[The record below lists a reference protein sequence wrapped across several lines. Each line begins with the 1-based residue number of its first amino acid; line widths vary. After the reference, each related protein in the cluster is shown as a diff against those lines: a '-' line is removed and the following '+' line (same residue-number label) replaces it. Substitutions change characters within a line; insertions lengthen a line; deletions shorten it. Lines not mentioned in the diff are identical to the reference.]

1 MLEDGTAP
9 VNRVA
14 IQRVCGT
21 SQRTEGY
28 TDSRGYFSFQLGS
41 NTSELI
47 QDASSDSF
55 GLGRDPLSTPTVSRS
70 GSSTG
75 TMEQRL
81 MGCELRAQLPGY
93 QSQAVSL
100 SNRQPMDNPDLGVI
114 LLHRLGASD
123 GTTVSATTLAAPKD
137 ARKAYEKGLAFAKK
151 NKFDEAQTELQKAVM
166 LYPHYA
172 LAWCDLGKVQASLG
186 KLDEARKSFDQ
197 SIQADQKYVPPYI
210 DIARL
215 QLRAK
220 QWQELADTSGK
231 AVKLDPFSY
240 PDAFFWNAVA
250 NYNLHN
256 ISAAEESARR
266 AQKLDTRHQIPQV
279 SHLLGV
285 ILADRREYS
294 GDAEQMRAYLK
305 FAPGAQDAGSVRSQ
319 LEEIEKLAQGTPR
332 AASEQGPSTPQS
344 PTPQPPPPQP

>member
-9 VNRVA
+9 TSRVS

-21 SQRTEGY
+21 SQRTEAY

-75 TMEQRL
+75 TVEQRL

-93 QSQAVSL
+93 QSQSVSL
-100 SNRQPMDNPDLGVI
+100 SNRQPMDSPDLGVI
-114 LLHRLGASD
+114 LLHRLGASE

-137 ARKAYEKGLAFAKK
+137 ARKAYEKGLALAKK
-151 NKFDEAQTELQKAVM
+151 NKFDEAQTELQKAVA

-172 LAWCDLGKVQASLG
+172 MAWCDLGRVQASLG
-186 KLDEARKSFDQ
+186 KPDEARKSFDQ
-197 SIQADQKYVPPYI
+197 SIQADQKYVPPYV

-220 QWQELADTSGK
+220 QWQ
-231 AVKLDPFSY
+231 
-240 PDAFFWNAVA
+240 
-250 NYNLHN
+250 
-256 ISAAEESARR
+256 
-266 AQKLDTRHQIPQV
+266 
-279 SHLLGV
+279 
-285 ILADRREYS
+285 
-294 GDAEQMRAYLK
+294 
-305 FAPGAQDAGSVRSQ
+305 
-319 LEEIEKLAQGTPR
+319 
-332 AASEQGPSTPQS
+332 
-344 PTPQPPPPQP
+344 